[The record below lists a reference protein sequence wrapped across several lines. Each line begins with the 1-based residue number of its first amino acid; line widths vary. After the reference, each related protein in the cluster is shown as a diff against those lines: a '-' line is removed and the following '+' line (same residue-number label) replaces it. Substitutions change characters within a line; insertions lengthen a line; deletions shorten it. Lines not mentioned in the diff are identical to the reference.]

1 VNDVRTVAVLGTG
14 IMGSAMARNLAQAG
28 LRIRAWNRSRAKAE
42 PLAAAGIEIAGSAAE
57 AVGDADAMIT
67 MLADADAVRAVA
79 LGDGGALSASAADA
93 IWLQMSTI
101 GVAGTEELASAAA
114 ERDVTFVDAP
124 VLGTRQPAEAGELTV
139 LASGPNDALDRCEPV
154 FDAVGACTF
163 RLGEAGRGTRMKVV
177 LNGWLLAITAG
188 LAETIALAERLGIDP
203 NRFLAVIKDG
213 PIGIPYAELKG
224 RMMIEGDFEPAFP
237 LYLAAKDAGIVL
249 EAGER
254 DGARLPLARAIR
266 ERYAEAERAGHGDED
281 MAAVYRIAAKEASDA
296 EG

>member
-1 VNDVRTVAVLGTG
+1 MAEARTVTILGTG
-14 IMGSAMARNLAQAG
+14 IMGSAIARNLAKAG
-28 LRIRAWNRSRAKAE
+28 LRTRAWNRSRDKAE
-42 PLAAAGIEIAGSAAE
+42 PLAGDGIEIADSVAE
-57 AVGDADAMIT
+57 AVRDADAVIT

-79 LGDGGALSASAADA
+79 LGDGGALSAFAADA

-101 GVAGTEELASAAA
+101 GVAGTEELASAAG

-124 VLGTRQPAEAGELTV
+124 VLGTKQPAEAGELTV

-154 FDAVGACTF
+154 FDAVGARTL
-163 RLGEAGRGTRMKVV
+163 RLGEAGQGTRMKVV

-203 NRFLAVIKDG
+203 NRFLEVIKDG
-213 PIGIPYAELKG
+213 PIGVPYAELKG

-249 EAGER
+249 EAGES
-254 DGARLPLARAIR
+254 DGARMPLARAIK
-266 ERYAEAERAGHGDED
+266 ERYAEANQAGHGDED
-281 MAAVYRIAAKEASDA
+281 MAAVYRVASR
-296 EG
+296 EPSRG